1 MRLNPL
7 CLIGILS
14 LSLVAGGCRLIND
27 PLPQLWFFT
36 YSQGGDS
43 DSLLNPASF
52 LSLHKDGTYTR
63 DFGRFSYGTWQYRD
77 KTLYLED
84 KIDGHAN
91 TTAFPVT
98 DIGPKE
104 MKLNLGG
111 SRTGIFDSQPLAS
124 GKNADDP
131 FSVQNNKWRIPPT
144 HRETDDEIKQRL
156 YNHCQFWESYFEWA
170 LANEQ
175 ATVDVRS
182 TPTAI
187 KIYGNGFGLKPVEE
201 LPARWKEC
209 FFDDEDCSKASAMI
223 LEIFQH
229 RNIAWAHTDNK
240 YKFFISAF
248 QQMKNFLR

>member
-1 MRLNPL
+1 MQ
-7 CLIGILS
+7 
-14 LSLVAGGCRLIND
+14 D
-27 PLPQLWFFT
+27 HET
-36 YSQGGDS
+36 
-43 DSLLNPASF
+43 
-52 LSLHKDGTYTR
+52 
-63 DFGRFSYGTWQYRD
+63 
-77 KTLYLED
+77 
-84 KIDGHAN
+84 
-91 TTAFPVT
+91 VT

-104 MKLNLGG
+104 MKLNPGG

-201 LPARWKEC
+201 LPEIIQSPYTFAR
-209 FFDDEDCSKASAMI
+209 
-223 LEIFQH
+223 
-229 RNIAWAHTDNK
+229 
-240 YKFFISAF
+240 
-248 QQMKNFLR
+248 